1 MGMIKQVLVTDLGD
15 HPAAKAWARLQPE
28 RVEPTAISRLQKK
41 AKGQVYRLEGV
52 GLGGA
57 AVIAKRSSPERIRG
71 ERAVY
76 EEILP
81 GLPVPAVRYLGAVE
95 EPDGTGGWLFLEDAD
110 EGCYSPLLP
119 AHRDLAG
126 RWLALLHT
134 SAARLA
140 GAARL
145 PDRGP
150 GYYLEHLRSARAT
163 ILANL
168 DNPALTGED
177 VAVLAAIVRRC
188 EAVASRWGE
197 VERLCEEAPR
207 TFIHGDFAPK
217 NMRVRARPTGSVLLP
232 FDWGSAGWGVPA
244 ADLVQAAPPS
254 DHGTGWGL
262 SSYWA
267 SPDLAAYWSAV
278 RESGWRLDAR
288 DVRPLAVLGKVFR
301 CLVCI
306 TLDAQ
311 SLATDWVADVAP
323 KMRVYEAEMADAVR
337 AAGWEK
343 PGEGPVR

>member
-1 MGMIKQVLVTDLGD
+1 MSKHLLRTDLRE
-15 HPAAKAWARLQPE
+15 HPAVKAWARLRPGQ
-28 RVEPTAISRLQKK
+28 VEPAAIGRLQKK

-52 GLGGA
+52 GPGGS

-76 EEILP
+76 EGILP

-95 EPDGTGGWLFLEDAD
+95 EPDGTGGWLFLEDAG
-110 EGCYSPLLP
+110 EGRYSPVLP

-140 GAARL
+140 GKARL

-168 DNPALTGED
+168 DNPALTAED
-177 VAVLAAIVRRC
+177 VALLAAVVRRC
-188 EAVASRWGE
+188 EAVASRWGK
-197 VERLCEEAPR
+197 VERLCKGVPR

-217 NMRVRARPTGSVLLP
+217 NMRVRARPAGGVLLP

-244 ADLVQAAPPS
+244 ADLVQAALPS
-254 DHGTGWGL
+254 DRGTGWDL

-267 SPDLAAYWSAV
+267 SPDLVAYCSTV
-278 RESGWRLDAR
+278 RESGWRLDVR
-288 DVRPLAVLGKVFR
+288 DVRPLAVIGKVFR

-306 TLDAQ
+306 NLDAQ

-323 KMRVYEAEMADAVR
+323 KMRVYETEMADAIR
-337 AAGWEK
+337 AAGWQGS
-343 PGEGPVR
+343 GEGPVQ